1 MSSMYFIFAA
11 LLFICGLRY
20 KIECAPWFT
29 LKPNNGND
37 YYVLNG
43 TNTLSLIWDYNSDG
57 ESVREVSLLYFDEST
72 RSDVY
77 VAAKFGSSALIVYNS
92 YTGRVQFFARAT
104 FTIDKIIPSDSREFK
119 CLVNFNM
126 PPVTPG
132 IQPGMSSAV
141 RVVVVVPPSITLKS
155 SAPFELNEGETRTLL
170 CVATGNPKPSYKW
183 EKDGAVL
190 QQGTTSNYTISSAKK
205 EDRGRYKCTAEVV
218 APGLATDSA
227 SYSVDVKVKFAPQ
240 VTRLSSNQTLND
252 GNDATFSCTA
262 EAYPMPITYNWFK
275 NVTKIRSSAEFVIN
289 DFVSE
294 SRLTVRQI
302 SKSSADRYSC
312 SGTNS
317 VGEGQKKSVFLN
329 VRYAPQAV
337 TMTASKP
344 EVKEGQSV
352 TLTCQSDG
360 FPSPSFS
367 WRFNGNTINGALNN
381 EFLVANAEV
390 KDAGNYTCIA
400 TNIRGSKQFTRVVN
414 VRYKPTQTNFTTGN
428 VRNTA
433 VQGTTVTLTCSAN
446 GFPAPTYVI
455 KRNGTQVM
463 QSGGKHVI
471 MNIQLNAEHD
481 TYACEPTNDEGPGPI
496 KTFQI
501 TVEIPPRF
509 PATSLSSLNKTENE
523 TYTFS
528 CTAEA
533 KPAATILW
541 MLNNQNI
548 TRVPPYSINTSVI
561 PIQNSKLKKTL
572 SYLTITRITWMQKGL
587 YSCIAYNSAGQQRQS
602 AVLGVRY
609 RPVVQF
615 PEDHPKNHT
624 VAVGE
629 TVTFYCK
636 TIGNPP
642 TKRHKWQFNG
652 VDIPGESCDN
662 GCPFIRYTKNGVV
675 QQDAGRYSCIGYND
689 LGYGPPATA
698 ELFVKHPPKIKEL
711 PQTSYTVNETHSVTM
726 VCWTEGVPKP
736 KVTWKKSSNDQ
747 IVGDGEMFT
756 IVNTTGLDDGK
767 YTCTATN
774 ELGTDSKEVTLN
786 VQTRPVITT
795 STPMATNVPGEVG
808 EEVKLSCIAAAKPSP
823 QMSWKRELN
832 GDDLRTMGDQKIT
845 GIYHRQ
851 NSIEMTVVTSALN
864 ERFYCIAVNFLG
876 RDTQRYRIRE
886 RGAPDAPQDVKL
898 VSFQVPDAKTVS
910 VNVSWTPGY
919 DGGFSQVF
927 TIHYKRK
934 GAGDFTEESVG
945 NPPNNMH
952 TVQQLRPETEYQFMV
967 LATNERGKSETSA
980 LTLVRTKVSAVPPDR
995 GTVRATRSS
1004 DDSSVII
1011 LTWTVTDEKVRSLV
1025 IEMTEG
1031 SFRPKRE
1038 LPVWKQVPGSSG
1050 ITLVN
1055 TEFKVEDLNAD
1066 KAYTFRVG
1074 MTRDGEDLDS
1084 CLEACYVYSDP
1095 VSSAPLPSPSEDDEI
1110 LQDWVIAII
1119 AGVAGFLL
1127 LCIVILY
1134 LLCFIRRK
1142 KSHGADRVN
1151 MSQTSSYAVGGPEVS
1166 RSLDPRPR
1174 SFGLESVEDDPF
1186 IEAHFAS
1193 MQSMTA
1199 PDGKKKKPDNSV
1211 NYGYLSQDSVQNQP
1225 EMLLNPGSRLGRN
1238 HPIAQSTGNLDNSA
1252 YPARGPQRDF
1262 NTLPPYYEP
1271 PSFEEAMRQSG
1282 RKQKT
1287 RKSTGDLVGPGQ
1299 GRSRRPRQSTTDEPT
1314 DSSDGETRWIP
1325 QRAAPPPPRMRH
1337 VESSRPDPGYTSVD
1351 LGRGSGVLPHGP
1363 RATSAPRNNGPLDPS
1378 ALYAE
1383 PHKKRS
1389 KRSRGELSEPTVEQH
1404 LPPPRMYGPPYWR
1417 ESLKGWPP
1425 PQYTPEERPPEDPML
1440 DSDLDLD
1447 DPSNLPTSERPP
1459 DHPIPMAL
1467 LPSSRSRPSYHDDMN
1482 DGLPEPPAFLRDVVY
1497 PPGGREPRYDDS
1509 DDAAPYQ
1516 PPSPAPAPA
1525 WQRQPYVNINGQLHR
1540 APSRDY
1546 SDFQRPNPIR
1556 SSRDS
1561 LTPEPEMPPRQWEP
1575 RRPEPDNRSAPE
1587 MNYVS
1592 YLV

>member
-1 MSSMYFIFAA
+1 MYFIFAA

-20 KIECAPWFT
+20 KIECAPSFT
-29 LKPNNGND
+29 QKPNNGKD

-43 TNTLSLIWDYNSDG
+43 TDILNLIWDYNSDG
-57 ESVREVSLLYFDEST
+57 ESVQEVSLLYVNESSG
-72 RSDVY
+72 SDVY
-77 VAAKFGSSALIVYNS
+77 VAAKFGNSPLSIYHSS
-92 YTGRVQFFARAT
+92 YTGRVHFFGRAT
-104 FTIDKIIPSDSREFK
+104 FRIHKIIPSDNRQFK
-119 CLVNFNM
+119 CLVRFVV
-126 PPVTPG
+126 PVKPG
-132 IQPGMSSAV
+132 IPPQMTSPV
-141 RVVVVVPPSITLKS
+141 QRVIVVVRPSITLKS
-155 SAPFELNEGETRTLL
+155 STLELNEGETRTLL

-183 EKDGAVL
+183 EKDGSVL

-205 EDRGRYKCTAEVV
+205 EDGGSYKCTAEVY
-218 APGLATDSA
+218 APGLGTYTAF
-227 SYSVDVKVKFAPQ
+227 YSVDVKVKFAPQ
-240 VTRLSSNQTLND
+240 VTRLSSNQTLDD

-275 NVTKIRSSAEFVIN
+275 NVAKISSSAEFVIN
-289 DFVSE
+289 DVASG
-294 SRLTVRQI
+294 SILTVKKI

-312 SGTNS
+312 SGRNS

-337 TMTASKP
+337 TVTARPP
-344 EVKEGQSV
+344 EVKEGKSV

-367 WRFNGNTINGALNN
+367 WKFNGNTINGALKN
-381 EFLVANAEV
+381 EFFLANAEV

-400 TNIRGSKQFTRVVN
+400 TNFRGSKQFTRVVN
-414 VRYKPTQTNFTTGN
+414 VRYKPTKTTFTTGN

-433 VQGTTVTLTCSAN
+433 VQGSTVTLTCIAN
-446 GFPAPTYVI
+446 GFPAPKYI
-455 KRNGTQVM
+455 ISRNGTRVIQN
-463 QSGGKHVI
+463 GGKYI
-471 MNIQLNAEHD
+471 ITNIQLNAEYDRYECHSF
-481 TYACEPTNDEGPGPI
+481 NDEGPGPNE
-496 KTFQI
+496 TLMI

-509 PATSLSSLNKTENE
+509 PAASLSSLNKTENE
-523 TYTFS
+523 THTFS

-533 KPAATILW
+533 KPAATMRW
-541 MLNNQNI
+541 MLNSENI
-548 TRVPPYSINTSVI
+548 TRVPPYNISTLVEPI
-561 PIQNSKLKKTL
+561 PNSKLLKTL
-572 SYLTITRITWMQKGL
+572 SYLTITRITWRQKGL
-587 YSCIAYNSAGQQRQS
+587 YSCIAYNSAGQQGQS
-602 AVLGVRY
+602 ALLRVRY

-662 GCPFIRYTKNGVV
+662 GCSSIQYTKNAVV
-675 QQDAGRYSCIGYND
+675 QQDAGQYSCIGFND

-711 PQTSYTVNETHSVTM
+711 PQTSYTVNETYSVTM

-767 YTCTATN
+767 YTCTARN

-795 STPMATNVPGEVG
+795 STPMATNVPGAVG

-832 GDDLRTMGDQKIT
+832 GDDLNTLDDQKIT
-845 GIYHRQ
+845 SISERQ
-851 NSIEMTVVTSALN
+851 NTIEMTVITSALN
-864 ERFYCIAVNFLG
+864 ERFYCVAVNFLG
-876 RDTQRYRIRE
+876 GDTQMYRIRE

-919 DGGFSQVF
+919 DGGFRQEFS
-927 TIHYKRK
+927 IHYKRK

-945 NPPNNMH
+945 NPLNNMH

-967 LATNERGKSETSA
+967 LAANERGKSETSA
-980 LTLVRTKVSAVPPDR
+980 LTLVRTIVSAEPPDR

-1050 ITLVN
+1050 ITIVD

-1074 MTRDGEDLDS
+1074 MARDGEDLDS
-1084 CLEACYVYSDP
+1084 CLAACYVYSDP
-1095 VSSAPLPSPSEDDEI
+1095 VSSAPLPSPKEDDEI

-1225 EMLLNPGSRLGRN
+1225 EMLMNPGSRLGRN
-1238 HPIAQSTGNLDNSA
+1238 HPMAQSTGNLDNNSA

-1299 GRSRRPRQSTTDEPT
+1299 GRSGGRRPRQSTTDEPT

-1325 QRAAPPPPRMRH
+1325 QRAAPPPPRIRH

-1351 LGRGSGVLPHGP
+1351 LGRGSAVLPRGP
-1363 RATSAPRNNGPLDPS
+1363 TATSVPRNNGPLDPS

-1389 KRSRGELSEPTVEQH
+1389 KRSRGELSEPTV
-1404 LPPPRMYGPPYWR
+1404 G
-1417 ESLKGWPP
+1417 PP
-1425 PQYTPEERPPEDPML
+1425 PQYTPEERPPEDPMM

-1459 DHPIPMAL
+1459 DLPIPMAL
-1467 LPSSRSRPSYHDDMN
+1467 LPSNRSRPSYHDDMD

-1546 SDFQRPNPIR
+1546 SDFQRPNPLR